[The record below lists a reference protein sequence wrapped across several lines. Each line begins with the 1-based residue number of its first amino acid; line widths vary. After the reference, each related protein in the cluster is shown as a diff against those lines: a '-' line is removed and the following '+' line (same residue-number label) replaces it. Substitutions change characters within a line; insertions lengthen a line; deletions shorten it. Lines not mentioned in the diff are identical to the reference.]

1 MTARMGPLERLDRF
15 WLTQSAVLA
24 AWRSSVLCAV
34 ARPRAYEQPVLLP
47 GRNAENAERDDALFR
62 GKGPMRI
69 AQFLTPER
77 TLLLR
82 SKTKD
87 SALRATVKAVCRQH
101 PELSLEDVLERIES
115 REREISTL
123 IAPGVALP
131 HARLKQLGKPIVAAG
146 LHKSGIQWQAVPSEC
161 VRLIILVLGSE
172 EDPGQH
178 IQLLAEI
185 ARLVKDETRMNA
197 VLSAKSAKTLY
208 AALAEVE
215 PAMHAERVTRKERVT
230 RRLLS
235 HAAELARDTARASVM
250 IHDDGDLNPE
260 WLEIFPRNLPII
272 ISTRSTGKY
281 TGIGLPSRILL
292 EVPSKGLAPKY
303 RVELAILLAIS
314 QGLLDRDGA
323 VINVYADGGLGGGGI
338 DVLSVVDVAQT
349 FENVPSLYDKV
360 SGDEVEYQVLIHVLN
375 IALSLASEGREGKP
389 VGTIFVLG
397 DSDEVAKRSSQIVIN
412 PFKGYSEDERN
423 ILDPSLEETVKEF
436 AAIDGAFLIRG
447 DGVIMAAGTC
457 LQTTPGST
465 RLLSGLGTR
474 HVAAMSIT
482 AHTKALSIVISQ
494 STGAVRIFKNGQ
506 EVLVLERTG
515 R

>member
-1 MTARMGPLERLDRF
+1 
-15 WLTQSAVLA
+15 
-24 AWRSSVLCAV
+24 
-34 ARPRAYEQPVLLP
+34 
-47 GRNAENAERDDALFR
+47 
-62 GKGPMRI
+62 MRI

-77 TLLLR
+77 SLMLR
-82 SKTKD
+82 SKSKAG
-87 SALRATVKAVCRQH
+87 ALRTLVKAVCRQH
-101 PELSLEDVLERIES
+101 PELLLDDVLDRIES

-131 HARLKQLGKPIVAAG
+131 HARLPRLDAPIVAAG
-146 LHKSGIQWQAVPSEC
+146 LHRSGIQWQGAPSERA
-161 VRLIILVLGSE
+161 RLIILVLGSE
-172 EDPGQH
+172 EEPNQH

-185 ARLVKDETRMNA
+185 ARLVKADTKLNA
-197 VLSAKSAKTLY
+197 VLSARNGKALY
-208 AALAEVE
+208 QALAETE
-215 PAMHAERVTRKERVT
+215 PAIHPERATRKERVT

-235 HAAELARDTARASVM
+235 HAAELARDTARACVM
-250 IHDDGDLNPE
+250 IHDDGELNPD
-260 WLEIFPRNLPII
+260 WLDIFPEDLPII
-272 ISTRSTGKY
+272 IATRATEKY
-281 TGIGLPSRILL
+281 AGTDSPFRTLL

-314 QGLLDRDGA
+314 RGLLERDGA
-323 VINVYADGGLGGGGI
+323 VVNVYGDGGLGGGGV
-338 DVLSVVDVAQT
+338 DVLSVVDVAHT
-349 FENVPSLYDKV
+349 FENVPCLCDAV
-360 SGDEVEYQVLIHVLN
+360 SGDDVEYQVLSHVIN

-389 VGTIFVLG
+389 VGTIFVIG
-397 DSDEVAKRSSQIVIN
+397 DCEQVAQRSSQIVIN
-412 PFKGYSEDERN
+412 PFKGYPEDERS

-457 LQTTPGST
+457 LQTGPEKV

-474 HVAAMSIT
+474 HIAAMSIT

-494 STGAVRIFKNGQ
+494 STGAVRIFKDGK